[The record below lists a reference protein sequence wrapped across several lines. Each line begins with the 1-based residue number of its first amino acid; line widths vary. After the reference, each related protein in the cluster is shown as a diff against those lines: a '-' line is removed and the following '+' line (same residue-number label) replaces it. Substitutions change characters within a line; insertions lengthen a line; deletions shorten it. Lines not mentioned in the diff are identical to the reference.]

1 MKKWEEKERLDL
13 LTLILIDEGKNHK
26 IKTIDNENLANFTIK
41 EVVKES
47 GFRYLNVDFDDAIY
61 HLTYSNLEYIKLKW
75 EFILKLKDL
84 NL

>member
-1 MKKWEEKERLDL
+1 MEKWEEKERLDL
-13 LTLILIDEGKNHK
+13 LTFILIDEGKNHK

-61 HLTYSNLEYIKLKW
+61 HLTYAHLEYISAKW
-75 EFILKLKDL
+75 KFILQLKDL